1 MSAQRGPAMQQ
12 ELGWGRWLRFV
23 LSATL
28 ALAVA
33 AQVARAQDAERAY
46 FAGKT
51 VRLVVGY
58 GPGGGYDAYARM
70 IAPHLSKVLGASVV
84 VENQPGA
91 GGLVALN
98 RLYAAAPDG
107 LTMMIVNGTGA
118 ALSQLTEQAGVRFD
132 LGQFG
137 YLGTVSASPWIWLV
151 GPNSTIKTPQDAM
164 KLGKKLNWAA
174 SGPADGLSDGAA
186 FTCEALN
193 LDCHVVLGYAGS
205 NQAALAVTQGEM
217 DAIYVSDTS
226 ANNYVAS
233 GQQRVV
239 AAMGRAKSRFF
250 PDAPTIFEAVN
261 LTPDQQWLF
270 DFRSKLE
277 DLGRILLVPPNM
289 APGRRAALQAAVK
302 ETLREPALVA
312 EGEKS
317 QRYIDYLDAAATHK
331 SAQAVVSDISPEQRK
346 RVQDILTKAR

>member
-1 MSAQRGPAMQQ
+1 MQQ
-12 ELGWGRWLRFV
+12 AIRSGERPLTWV
-23 LSATL
+23 LSAAL
-28 ALAVA
+28 ALAA
-33 AQVARAQDAERAY
+33 LAPAARAQDAERA
-46 FAGKT
+46 FFNGKT
-51 VRLVVGY
+51 VRMVVGY

-70 IAPHLSKVLGASVV
+70 IAPHLSKALGAGVV

-98 RLYAAAPDG
+98 RTYTAAPDG

-137 YLGTVSASPWIWLV
+137 YLGTVSASPWMWLV

-164 KLGKKLNWAA
+164 KLGKKMNWAA

-186 FTCEALN
+186 FTCEALG
-193 LDCHVVLGYAGS
+193 LDCRVVLGYAGS

-226 ANNYVAS
+226 ANNYVSS

-239 AAMGRAKSRFF
+239 AAMGRVKSRFF
-250 PDAPTIFEAVN
+250 PDAATIFEAVR

-270 DFRSKLE
+270 DFRGKLE
-277 DLGRILLVPPNM
+277 DLGRILLVPPNLPP
-289 APGRRAALQAAVK
+289 ARLAALQAAVK
-302 ETLREPALVA
+302 QTLNEPALVA

-317 QRYIDYLDAAATHK
+317 QRYINYLDAAATRRN
-331 SAQAVVSDISPEQRK
+331 AQDVVANIGPEQRK
-346 RVQDILTKAR
+346 RVQDILAKAR

>member
-1 MSAQRGPAMQQ
+1 MQ
-12 ELGWGRWLRFV
+12 LMVRSRTWPRWAL
-23 LSATL
+23 AAAL
-28 ALAVA
+28 ALAAVA
-33 AQVARAQDAERAY
+33 PAARAQDAERAY
-46 FAGKT
+46 FSGKT

-70 IAPHLSKVLGASVV
+70 IAPYLSKVLGASVV

-98 RLYAAAPDG
+98 RLTTAAPDG

-118 ALSQLTEQAGVRFD
+118 ALSQLTEQAGARYD
-132 LGQFG
+132 LAQLG
-137 YLGTVSASPWIWLV
+137 YLGTVSASPWMWLV
-151 GPNSTIKTPQDAM
+151 GPNSAIKTPQDAM
-164 KLGKKLNWAA
+164 KRGKKMNWAA

-186 FTCEALN
+186 FSCEALK

-205 NQAALAVTQGEM
+205 NQAALAVAQGEM

-250 PDAPTIFEAVN
+250 SESSSIFEG
-261 LTPDQQWLF
+261 
-270 DFRSKLE
+270 RKL
-277 DLGRILLVPPNM
+277 
-289 APGRRAALQAAVK
+289 AP
-302 ETLREPALVA
+302 
-312 EGEKS
+312 
-317 QRYIDYLDAAATHK
+317 H
-331 SAQAVVSDISPEQRK
+331 
-346 RVQDILTKAR
+346 

>member
-1 MSAQRGPAMQQ
+1 MQQ
-12 ELGWGRWLRFV
+12 TVRRLAALW
-23 LSATL
+23 A
-28 ALAVA
+28 ALAVLIPA
-33 AQVARAQDAERAY
+33 PARAQDAA
-46 FAGKT
+46 FLSGKT

-70 IAPHLSKVLGASVV
+70 IAPYLMRVLGASVV

-98 RLYAAAPDG
+98 RIYTAPPDG
-107 LTMMIVNGTGA
+107 LAMMIVNGTGA
-118 ALSQLTEQAGVRFD
+118 ALSQLSEQAGVRYD

-137 YLGTVSASPWIWLV
+137 YLGTVSASPWMWLV
-151 GPNSTIKTPQDAM
+151 GPNSPIRTPQDAM

-186 FTCEALN
+186 FTCAALA

-226 ANNYVAS
+226 ANNYVTS
-233 GQQRVV
+233 GQQRVI
-239 AAMGRAKSRFF
+239 AAMGRARSRFF
-250 PDAPTIFEAVN
+250 PASPTIFDALP
-261 LTPDQQWLF
+261 LTADQQWLF

-277 DLGRILLVPPNM
+277 SLGRILVVPPGM
-289 APGRRAALQAAVK
+289 PPGRLSFLQAAVK
-302 ETLREPALVA
+302 ATLNDPALLA
-312 EGEKS
+312 EGDRS
-317 QRYIDYLDAAATHK
+317 QRYIDYLDAATTRK
-331 SAQAVVSDISPEQRK
+331 NAQDVVSDITPEQRK
-346 RVQDILTKAR
+346 RVQDIISKAR

>member
-1 MSAQRGPAMQQ
+1 MQQ
-12 ELGWGRWLRFV
+12 AIRSGERPLTWV
-23 LSATL
+23 LSAAL
-28 ALAVA
+28 ALAA
-33 AQVARAQDAERAY
+33 LAPAARAQDAERA
-46 FAGKT
+46 FFNGKT
-51 VRLVVGY
+51 VRMVVGY

-70 IAPHLSKVLGASVV
+70 IAPHLSKALGAGVV

-98 RLYAAAPDG
+98 RIYTAAPDG

-118 ALSQLTEQAGVRFD
+118 ALSQLTEQPGVRFD
-132 LGQFG
+132 LGALG
-137 YLGTVSASPWIWLV
+137 YLGTVSASPWMWLV
-151 GPNSTIKTPQDAM
+151 GPNSTIRTPQDAM
-164 KLGKKLNWAA
+164 KLGKKMNWAA

-250 PDAPTIFEAVN
+250 PDSPTIFEAVK

-270 DFRSKLE
+270 DFRGKLE
-277 DLGRILLVPPNM
+277 DLGRILLVPPNLP
-289 APGRRAALQAAVK
+289 PGRLATLQAAVK
-302 ETLREPALVA
+302 ETLNAPALVA

-317 QRYIDYLDAAATHK
+317 QRYINYLDAGATRRN
-331 SAQAVVSDISPEQRK
+331 AQDVVSDISPAQRK
-346 RVQDILTKAR
+346 RVQDILAKAR

>member
-1 MSAQRGPAMQQ
+1 MQ
-12 ELGWGRWLRFV
+12 LMVRPRTWPRWAR
-23 LSATL
+23 AA

-33 AQVARAQDAERAY
+33 VMAPAARAQDAERAY
-46 FAGKT
+46 FSGKT
-51 VRLVVGY
+51 VRMVVGY

-98 RLYAAAPDG
+98 RIYTAAPDG

-118 ALSQLTEQAGVRFD
+118 ALSQLSEQAGVRFD
-132 LGQFG
+132 LGQLG
-137 YLGTVSASPWIWLV
+137 YLGTVSASPWMWLV

-164 KLGKKLNWAA
+164 KVGKKLNWAA

-186 FTCEALN
+186 FSCEALN

-226 ANNYVAS
+226 ANNYVSS
-233 GQQRVV
+233 GQQRPV
-239 AAMGRAKSRFF
+239 AAMGHKRSRFF
-250 PDAPTIFEAVN
+250 PDVPTVFEAVQ

-270 DFRSKLE
+270 DFRGKLE
-277 DLGRILLVPPNM
+277 DLGRILLVPPSM
-289 APGRRAALQAAVK
+289 PPARLAYLQAAVK
-302 ETLREPALVA
+302 ATLQEPALVA

-317 QRYIDYLDAAATHK
+317 QRYIDYLDAVATRK
-331 SAQAVVSDISPEQRK
+331 NAQDVVTDITPQQRK
-346 RVQDILTKAR
+346 RVQDILAKAR

>member
-1 MSAQRGPAMQQ
+1 MQRQRRSGI
-12 ELGWGRWLRFV
+12 WL
-23 LSATL
+23 TL
-28 ALAVA
+28 ALAAVLSLAGA
-33 AQVARAQDAERAY
+33 APATRAQDAERAY
-46 FAGKT
+46 FSGKT
-51 VRLVVGY
+51 IRLVVGY

-70 IAPHLSKVLGASVV
+70 IAPHLSKVLGTSVV

-98 RLYAAAPDG
+98 RIYTAAPDG

-118 ALSQLTEQAGVRFD
+118 ALSQLTEQVGVRFD

-137 YLGTVSASPWIWLV
+137 YLATVSASPWMWLV

-193 LDCHVVLGYAGS
+193 LDCHVVVGYAGS

-233 GQQRVV
+233 GQQHVV
-239 AAMGRAKSRFF
+239 AAMGRSKSRFF
-250 PDAPTIFEAVN
+250 PNTPTIFEAVK
-261 LTPDQQWLF
+261 LTQDQQWLF

-277 DLGRILLVPPNM
+277 DLGRILLVPPSM
-289 APGRRAALQAAVK
+289 PPGRLATLRAAVK
-302 ETLREPALVA
+302 ETLNEPALVA
-312 EGEKS
+312 EGERS
-317 QRYIDYLDAAATHK
+317 QRYIDYLDAGATHRN
-331 SAQAVVSDISPEQRK
+331 AQAVVTDISPEQRK